1 MAKKRIK
8 RKRKKSK
15 KKIQANSAHVSLCA
29 LVTCPEKTG
38 HIVKQEV

>member
-15 KKIQANSAHVSLCA
+15 KEIQERNSRKKFKGTAHMLLC
-29 LVTCPEKTG
+29 VD
-38 HIVKQEV
+38 